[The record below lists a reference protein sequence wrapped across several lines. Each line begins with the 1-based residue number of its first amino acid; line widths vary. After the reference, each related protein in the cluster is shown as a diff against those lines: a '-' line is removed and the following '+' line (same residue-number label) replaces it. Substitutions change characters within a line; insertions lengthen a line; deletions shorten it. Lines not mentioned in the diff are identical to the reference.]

1 MYTARLARLSG
12 RGQEKRM
19 RRFFGA
25 ISVVVSVMAA
35 GCSDTDEIAS
45 ASAPLT
51 STDVDVAPECQGII
65 DFVNGATFAKLD
77 EYLPSNVATNI
88 VGQRSAS
95 PFASIADL
103 SAVSGVADARLTQI
117 YQGALAEG
125 YVTAS
130 CVGIFDEL
138 AVSADDGAAIVALVN
153 SVSST
158 ELHDILPDA
167 WNGASTLLTQR
178 PYSTAA
184 QVSNASGIGP
194 SSLRRLR
201 NAATLARP
209 FETLAA
215 AVTAL
220 HEDTV
225 ILTHFDWFHEVVN
238 ADDHYLA
245 GGMTCFGLPLDYL
258 PSGTIDRPNLADAD
272 EVYNEVATALSY
284 GNGPSIDPTAGLA
297 NLQALLAG
305 GEFFGCYYG
314 YADDPWS
321 GNSVA
326 FFVNPETG
334 FNVRIKTGWSE

>member
-1 MYTARLARLSG
+1 
-12 RGQEKRM
+12 M

-25 ISVVVSVMAA
+25 ISVIVSVMAA
-35 GCSDTDEIAS
+35 GCADTEEVAS

-77 EYLPSNVATNI
+77 EYLPSNVASNI
-88 VGQRSAS
+88 VGQRGVS
-95 PFASIADL
+95 PFTSIADL
-103 SAVSGVADARLTQI
+103 SAVSGIAAARLTQI
-117 YQGALAEG
+117 HQGALAEG

-138 AVSADDGAAIVALVN
+138 AVSSDDGAAIVALVN

-167 WNGASTLLTQR
+167 WNGASTLLNLR
-178 PYSTAA
+178 PYSTVA
-184 QVSNASGIGP
+184 QISNASGIGP

-220 HEDTV
+220 HHDAV
-225 ILTHFDWFHEVVN
+225 ILTHFDWFHEVVT
-238 ADDHYLA
+238 ADNHYHF
-245 GGMTCFGLPLDYL
+245 GGMTCFGLPLAYL
-258 PSGTIDRPNLADAD
+258 PSGTTDRPSLADAD
-272 EVYNEVATALSY
+272 EVHGEVVSTLSY
-284 GNGPSIDPTAGLA
+284 ANASSIDPTAGLA

-305 GEFFGCYYG
+305 GEFFGCYLG

-321 GNSVA
+321 GNNVA

-334 FNVRIKTGWSE
+334 FSVYTKTSWSE